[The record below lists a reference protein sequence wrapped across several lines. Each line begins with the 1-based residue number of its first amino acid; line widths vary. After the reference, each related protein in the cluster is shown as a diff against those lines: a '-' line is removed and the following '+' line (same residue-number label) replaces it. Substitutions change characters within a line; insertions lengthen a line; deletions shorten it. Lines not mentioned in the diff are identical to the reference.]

1 MRTTV
6 QIDDDLLHTLREQA
20 HREGTSLAR
29 LINRILR
36 LGMSAAQ
43 QPSKPGRPYREKP
56 FRMGEAKVNL
66 DKAVALVAA
75 LEDDEVREKL
85 ARRK

>member
-6 QIDDDLLHTLREQA
+6 QIDDDLLRELKEQA

-29 LINRILR
+29 LINRVLR
-36 LGMSAAQ
+36 LGIGAAQ
-43 QPSKPGRPYREKP
+43 QVNKPSRPYREKT
-56 FRMGEAKVNL
+56 FRMGEPKVNL
-66 DKAVALVAA
+66 DKALAISAS

>member
-6 QIDDDLLHTLREQA
+6 QIDDDLLRDLKEQA

-29 LINRILR
+29 LINRVLR
-36 LGMSAAQ
+36 LGLDTSRQAKA
-43 QPSKPGRPYREKP
+43 PVRPYREKTYN
-56 FRMGEAKVNL
+56 MGVPNVSL
-66 DKAVALVAA
+66 DKALALAAA
-75 LEDDEVREKL
+75 LEDDEVIEKL

>member
-6 QIDDDLLHTLREQA
+6 QIDDDLLRDLKEQA
-20 HREGTSLAR
+20 HREGTSLAK
-29 LINRILR
+29 LINRVLR
-36 LGMSAAQ
+36 QGMNALPQANK
-43 QPSKPGRPYREKP
+43 PSRPYREKT
-56 FRMGEAKVNL
+56 FRMGEPNVNL
-66 DKAVALVAA
+66 DKALALSAS

>member
-6 QIDDDLLHTLREQA
+6 HIDDDLLRTLREQA

-36 LGMSAAQ
+36 LGMNASQ
-43 QPSKPGRPYREKP
+43 QARKPGRPYREKT
-56 FRMGEAKVNL
+56 FRMGESTLNL
-66 DKAVALVAA
+66 DKALALSAA

>member
-6 QIDDDLLHTLREQA
+6 QIDDDLLRDLKEQA

-29 LINRILR
+29 LINRVLR
-36 LGMSAAQ
+36 RGVDALRQA
-43 QPSKPGRPYREKP
+43 KPPDRPYREKTYN
-56 FRMGEAKVNL
+56 MGEPNVNL
-66 DKAVALVAA
+66 DKALALAAA
-75 LEDDEVREKL
+75 LEDAEVIEKL

>member
-6 QIDDDLLHTLREQA
+6 QIDDDLLRDLKEQA

-29 LINRILR
+29 LINRMLR
-36 LGMSAAQ
+36 QATSASQ
-43 QPSKPGRPYREKP
+43 QANKPTRPYREKTYD
-56 FRMGEAKVNL
+56 MGVPNVNL
-66 DKAVALVAA
+66 DKALALAAA
-75 LEDDEVREKL
+75 LEDDEVIEKL

>member
-6 QIDDDLLHTLREQA
+6 PIDDDLLRDLKEQA

-29 LINRILR
+29 LINRVLR
-36 LGMSAAQ
+36 AGLDASRQA
-43 QPSKPGRPYREKP
+43 KPPDRPYREKTYN
-56 FRMGEAKVNL
+56 MGEPRVNL
-66 DKAVALVAA
+66 DKALALAA
-75 LEDDEVREKL
+75 SLEDDETREKL